1 MRDSAASGRMRAH
14 HFPFAITHER
24 FLKIVDDQEL
34 GMSSTE
40 RKREAG
46 EPIPSRSI
54 QRVRFAMRVDV
65 LGGV

>member
-1 MRDSAASGRMRAH
+1 MRAH

>member
-1 MRDSAASGRMRAH
+1 MRDSYSGTAMRAH

-24 FLKIVDDQEL
+24 FLKIVDDREL
-34 GMSSTE
+34 GMNSTE

-54 QRVRFAMRVDV
+54 QRVRLAMRADGLDWV
-65 LGGV
+65 